1 MQVDHFQDFPLTLR
15 LDLGEGVLVL
25 AEVPVPPVDP
35 KTDLIILQLVAALV
49 VLDGIRYYHHL
60 PMELL
65 VQLLDIDILL
75 EEADLAAV
83 HLLQDQVRQ

>member
-1 MQVDHFQDFPLTLR
+1 VDHFQDFPLTLR

-25 AEVPVPPVDP
+25 AEVMVPVLPAKPEWAV
-35 KTDLIILQLVAALV
+35 LQLVAASV
-49 VLDGIRYYHHL
+49 VLDGIQYYHHL

-75 EEADLAAV
+75 VEGDLAEV
-83 HLLQDQVRQ
+83 QVPLLPARRS